1 MDLFVTC
8 AKGLEPLLAEELESL
23 GYSSS
28 PGFRGVNLK
37 DVSMDAI
44 YRINYQSRIAT
55 RVLLHLHH
63 FQCYD
68 SKSLYNAA
76 LKIDWQS
83 YVPMGKTIAIDSNV
97 SHPKLRNSLFA
108 AQVLKDAICDQLKEK
123 MGERP
128 NVNIK
133 NPDIQLNL
141 YIYENRGVISF
152 DTSGDSLG
160 KRGYRHESV
169 EAPMQEN
176 LAAALLTI
184 ARYRG
189 TDILCDPCCGSGTL
203 LIEAALI
210 ASKTAP
216 GYLRTKWGFQSL
228 PEYDE
233 AKWLDVKNQ
242 IDAMRV
248 DLPKNCIFGSDIN
261 KQAVHA
267 ATVNLRSS
275 GFHRSIDIIQSDVSE
290 LNPKVPPTLVITNP
304 PYGVR
309 LEGIDHLCHLYRE
322 IGHFMK
328 RKMATEPKPT
338 KGFVLTGSPLLA
350 KEVGLHVS
358 KRHIIFNGGIE
369 ARLLEF
375 DIYKCSED

>member
-23 GYSSS
+23 GYR
-28 PGFRGVNLK
+28 PTMGFRGVNLK
-37 DVSMDAI
+37 NVSIDAV

-55 RVLLHLHH
+55 RVLLHLEH

-83 YVPMGKTIAIDSNV
+83 YIPMGKTIAIDANV
-97 SHPKLRNSLFA
+97 DHLKLRNSLFA
-108 AQVLKDAICDQLKEK
+108 AQVLKDAICDQLKQK
-123 MGERP
+123 TGERP
-128 NVNIK
+128 SVNIK
-133 NPDIQLNL
+133 NPDVQLNL

-160 KRGYRHESV
+160 KRGYRQESV

-176 LAAALLTI
+176 LAAALLKI
-184 ARYRG
+184 AKYQG
-189 TDILCDPCCGSGTL
+189 TESLCDPCCGSGTL

-216 GYLRTKWGFQSL
+216 GYLRTKWGFQFL

-233 AKWLDVKNQ
+233 SQWQNIKSQ
-242 IDAMRV
+242 IDAERV
-248 DLPKNCIFGSDIN
+248 ELPKNCIFGSDIN

-275 GFHRSIDIIQSDVSE
+275 GFHRSIDVIQSDISE
-290 LNPKVPPTLVITNP
+290 LHPKVPPTLVITNP

-309 LEGIDHLCHLYRE
+309 LEGIDHLGHLYRE

-328 RKMATEPKPT
+328 RKMAKEPKPT
-338 KGFVLTGSPLLA
+338 KGFILTGSPILA
-350 KEVGLHVS
+350 KEIGLQIS

-375 DIYKCSED
+375 EIYPLET